1 MMNETSLKLTI
12 KIENG
17 YGTVSGQSSLT
28 LMKNIVMSTVEMYGY
43 EKFRDKVLGLDFDI
57 EKTIE
62 LEITFTDPRDIT
74 LKFKE
79 EAPIE
84 DLFYVCQAF
93 LRIIEEVEEQEDE

>member
-1 MMNETSLKLTI
+1 MNETSLKLTI
-12 KIENG
+12 KIEEGKMTVNG
-17 YGTVSGQSSLT
+17 NVSLG
-28 LMKNIVMSTVEMYGY
+28 LMKHIVISTAEIFGVAKFI
-43 EKFRDKVLGLDFDI
+43 EKMEGLDSKK
-57 EKTIE
+57 EKSIE
-62 LEITFTDPRDIT
+62 LEITFTDPGDIT